1 MKKGKIKF
9 IQEKGDWSNS
19 SGTFNKYSV
28 HFDDGQTYQF
38 LAKGQFKKQVG
49 DLVEYEVTN
58 EQYGT
63 AKLVYTQPQTNGIS
77 KDQLIIRQSMV
88 KAAVDFNRGNPN
100 SDIQTVLA
108 DAEKLINFVNK

>member
-9 IQEKGDWSNS
+9 IQENGEWSNS
-19 SGTFNKYSV
+19 SGTFNKFKV
-28 HFDDGQTYQF
+28 QFDDGQTYQF
-38 LAKGQFKKQVG
+38 LAKGQFKKQIG
-49 DLVEYEVTN
+49 DLVDYEVTN

-63 AKLVYTQPQTNGIS
+63 AKLIYTQPQANGQS

-88 KAAVDFNRGNPN
+88 KAAVDFNRGNAI

-108 DAEKLINFVNK
+108 DAQTLIDFVNK